1 MNLEPRHI
9 KKVIR
14 ENQNSYSRHHF
25 LLISEILYNF
35 QNSLL
40 RDMDA
45 FLLLVFIS
53 KRALENYHSTNKDV
67 SKDELLNLES
77 INAGLITIDDL
88 SKSLKLPRE
97 TARRKYNKLLNLK
110 LISKNKKNTVLENKA
125 IQIQQ
130 VDKFHLKFLKC
141 LNLVI
146 TKILESPDVKIKSIS
161 LVNLNKK
168 YSKSWLQL
176 LTMVLNSALAW
187 KKHIGSMQN
196 WFIFGVC
203 ALNQI
208 YNIKEY
214 KNFFKNLPDNPDNLF
229 LNLTQEQA
237 LRGLNTNTISVITGI
252 PRQTVTRNLVELVKL
267 KFLTKDR
274 KKNLYFIS
282 RNTLNQKSLA
292 THYESIHDIISK
304 CIFECID
311 LI

>member
-1 MNLEPRHI
+1 
-9 KKVIR
+9 
-14 ENQNSYSRHHF
+14 
-25 LLISEILYNF
+25 
-35 QNSLL
+35 
-40 RDMDA
+40 MDA

-53 KRALENYHSTNKDV
+53 KRALENYHSINKDI

-77 INAGLITIDDL
+77 INAGIITIDDL

-97 TARRKYNKLLNLK
+97 TARRKYNKLVNLK

-141 LNLVI
+141 LDLVI
-146 TKILESPDVKIKSIS
+146 TKILESPNVKIKSIS

-187 KKHIGSMQN
+187 KKYLGSMQN

-208 YNIKEY
+208 YNIKQY

-229 LNLTQEQA
+229 LNLTQKQT
-237 LRGLNTNTISVITGI
+237 LRGLNPNTISEITGI
-252 PRQTVTRNLVELVKL
+252 PRQTVTRNLVGLVKL
-267 KFLTKDR
+267 NFITKDT

-282 RNTLNQKSLA
+282 RKTLSQKSLA
-292 THYESIHDIISK
+292 THYENIHDIISK
-304 CIFECID
+304 CIFGCID